1 MSAFDMPHGSL
12 PTLLGNHRHQQTS
25 AKPEKKGSVP
35 AKVSADALRAKD
47 AKVHFGG
54 EPHHV
59 KVHSGGEPHHTS
71 PHLTVPMSAAEKDF
85 MAAIM
90 LNDPQ
95 EAKELLKLHGAS
107 LLSGRGG
114 CGVTKTAIL
123 YAAEAGNQVMCD
135 LIVAHGG
142 VEALQNGRDIH
153 NQGPSD
159 YAEKGGH
166 QNLAIHLRT
175 LESRKKETG
184 RAVHSRNR
192 AQERNMRL

>member
-25 AKPEKKGSVP
+25 AK
-35 AKVSADALRAKD
+35 RAKD

-59 KVHSGGEPHHTS
+59 KVHFGGEPHHTP
-71 PHLTVPMSAAEKDF
+71 PHLTMPMSAAEKDF

-95 EAKELLKLHGAS
+95 EVKELLSLHGAS

-123 YAAEAGNQVMCD
+123 YAAEKGNHVMCD

-142 VEALQNGRDIH
+142 VEALQNARDIH

-175 LESRKKETG
+175 MESRKKETG
-184 RAVHSRNR
+184 RAVDARKRAHSKNKWR
-192 AQERNMRL
+192 